1 MTISRRKFVQDAA
14 AGTAALG
21 FPAIVRS
28 QSEPIRIG
36 LLTIKTGAL
45 ASGGIDMERGLTI
58 FLKEK
63 NYTLGGRKVTLTVAD
78 TGGVP
83 AQARTKMQ
91 ELVERDHVHAVVG
104 PLAAFEALAMDDYI
118 RSARIPTLP
127 IAGAEDMTQR
137 KANPWFVRATS
148 TSAPRS
154 MSQRKANPW
163 FVRATSTSAQ
173 CAHPMADYC
182 AKTLGY
188 KRMAAIADDFAYGH
202 EMLAGFQRVFED
214 AGGKL
219 VQKIFSPLNAPD
231 YGSYIAQLKTDIDGV
246 FLGFAGS
253 NGFRWFRQFNAY
265 GLKGKVKVLG
275 GMTAFD
281 EPVLRNMGDEALGVL
296 SSCWYS
302 AQLDNPINRR
312 FAAAFRAEH
321 QYDPGQYAAGC
332 YLYGEVLN
340 AAIEALRGRV
350 EDKNAFIR
358 ALRAVKTDTV
368 RGPIAF
374 DDYGNVVGS
383 NYIRK
388 VEKKDGRLVNTVI
401 YTYPNVSQFWTYDPK
416 AFLKNPVYSRD
427 WPPARNLEP

>member
-1 MTISRRKFVQDAA
+1 MSFNRRKFVGAAGATAA
-14 AGTAALG
+14 ASALG

-28 QSEPIRIG
+28 QAQPIRIG

-58 FLKEK
+58 FLKER
-63 NYTLGGRKVTLTVAD
+63 NYTLGGRKVELTVAD
-78 TGGVP
+78 SGGVP
-83 AQARTKMQ
+83 AQARTRMQ
-91 ELVERDHVHAVVG
+91 DLVERDKVQAVVG

-118 RSARIPTLP
+118 RTAQIPTLP
-127 IAGAEDMTQR
+127 VAGAEDMT
-137 KANPWFVRATS
+137 
-148 TSAPRS
+148 
-154 MSQRKANPW
+154 QRKANPW

-182 AKTLGY
+182 AKHLKY

-202 EMLAGFQRVFED
+202 EMLGGFQKVFED
-214 AGGKL
+214 AGGTL
-219 VQKIFSPLNAPD
+219 VQKLFSPLNAPD
-231 YGSYIAQLKTDIDGV
+231 YGTYIAQLKTDIDGV

-302 AQLDNPINRR
+302 AQLDNPINRK
-312 FAAAFRAEH
+312 FAATFRTEH

-332 YLYGEVLN
+332 DLYGEVLN
-340 AAIEALRGRV
+340 
-350 EDKNAFIR
+350 
-358 ALRAVKTDTV
+358 
-368 RGPIAF
+368 
-374 DDYGNVVGS
+374 
-383 NYIRK
+383 
-388 VEKKDGRLVNTVI
+388 
-401 YTYPNVSQFWTYDPK
+401 
-416 AFLKNPVYSRD
+416 
-427 WPPARNLEP
+427 

>member
-1 MTISRRKFVQDAA
+1 MTVKRKAFTRRKFIQAAGAA
-14 AGTAALG
+14 AGASALG
-21 FPAIVRS
+21 FPAIVRA

-63 NYTLGGRKVTLTVAD
+63 NYTMGGRKVELTVAD
-78 TGGVP
+78 SGGVP

-91 ELVERDHVHAVVG
+91 ELVERDKVQAVVG

-118 RSARIPTLP
+118 RTAQIPTLP
-127 IAGAEDMTQR
+127 VAGAEDMT
-137 KANPWFVRATS
+137 
-148 TSAPRS
+148 
-154 MSQRKANPW
+154 QRKANPW

-182 AKTLGY
+182 AKQLKY

-202 EMLAGFQRVFED
+202 EMLGGFQKVFED
-214 AGGKL
+214 AGGTLAQKL
-219 VQKIFSPLNAPD
+219 FSPLNAPD
-231 YGSYIAQLKTDIDGV
+231 YGTYIAQLKSDIDGV

-253 NGFRWFRQFNAY
+253 NGFRF
-265 GLKGKVKVLG
+265 LKQYNEYAMKTPVVG

-281 EPVLRNMGDEALGVL
+281 EVAVRNMGDYALGKL

-312 FAAAFRAEH
+312 FVQAYRKDNG
-321 QYDPGQYAAGC
+321 YDPGQYASGT
-332 YLYGEVLN
+332 YLYGEVLY
-340 AAIEALRGRV
+340 AAIEALKGRI
-350 EDKNAFIR
+350 EDKQAFIK
-358 ALRAVKTDTV
+358 ALRAVKVDTL

-374 DDYGNVVGS
+374 DEYGNVVG
-383 NYIRK
+383 NIYIRK
-388 VEKKDGRLVNTVI
+388 VEKKDGHLVNTPV
-401 YTYPNVSQFWTYDPK
+401 YTYSNVSQFWTYPPK
-416 AFLKNPVYSRD
+416 EFLAHPVYSRD
-427 WPPARNLEP
+427 WPPMKAGA